1 MSTAC
6 RCPWLTGLRRTGSY
20 TQRRLYPTRHP
31 PHRSACLLHRSL
43 LHSTPLHLPSSVLF
57 SSYICIL
64 QLRVILKRLSFSG
77 SEASPSPRRVP
88 IQQPHKLLATWPA
101 AATLIPAVSKPGA
114 CSTSMR
120 QTRSPRPSPA
130 AHAVLSVRATTRMAP
145 CRGWCPHPTTTPSL
159 RLAALDQ
166 TACKAGAK
174 VLRLLRL
181 PAMSDA
187 VLQTKGRARRRTR
200 RTCSV
205 GNAKATCCLSSCSL
219 RRDPCYAGTRSK
231 STLTL
236 HRCTRM

>member
-1 MSTAC
+1 MGEGLDRDKLNAMLRDGTIALKLQENFQIFGAPVDLARWTQVGFDFREPITADVAVNKSIFNAAPCMSCWPSWSGSLATRWHRVSTAC

-114 CSTSMR
+114 
-120 QTRSPRPSPA
+120 
-130 AHAVLSVRATTRMAP
+130 
-145 CRGWCPHPTTTPSL
+145 
-159 RLAALDQ
+159 
-166 TACKAGAK
+166 
-174 VLRLLRL
+174 
-181 PAMSDA
+181 
-187 VLQTKGRARRRTR
+187 
-200 RTCSV
+200 
-205 GNAKATCCLSSCSL
+205 
-219 RRDPCYAGTRSK
+219 
-231 STLTL
+231 
-236 HRCTRM
+236 